1 MSRWTQWILSSGLV
15 SNGTSQQKYYD
26 YLTWIPRN
34 CFSSKSSWKI
44 VPELE
49 MQSRSWFALGVPFPK
64 MYGRIRISEMIFT
77 TYGGTKFFSYLIHE
91 GLSHLCNLRSESSD
105 LCREKYK
112 KFKHKKSLSKIA
124 NEHGGKQAN
133 KLLVKNGCN
142 FTSRSWPAHFF
153 SYPNCSASS
162 YLQIVLTVDWR
173 MY

>member
-1 MSRWTQWILSSGLV
+1 MPPSPPLPPLIFIFVAGASPVALPFATNYEWICNTRVSRWTQWILSSGLV
-15 SNGTSQQKYYD
+15 SNGTSQQKHYD

-112 KFKHKKSLSKIA
+112 KFKH
-124 NEHGGKQAN
+124 
-133 KLLVKNGCN
+133 
-142 FTSRSWPAHFF
+142 
-153 SYPNCSASS
+153 
-162 YLQIVLTVDWR
+162 
-173 MY
+173 

>member
-1 MSRWTQWILSSGLV
+1 MSRWTQRILSSGLV
-15 SNGTSQQKYYD
+15 SNVTSQQKHYD

-105 LCREKYK
+105 LCREK
-112 KFKHKKSLSKIA
+112 HKKTKHSKILSQ
-124 NEHGGKQAN
+124 NNKRDGSKQAN
-133 KLLVKNGCN
+133 KLMIENSCN
-142 FTSRSWPAHFF
+142 FISRSWPAHFF
-153 SYPNCSASS
+153 HARIVPYPHIS
-162 YLQIVLTVDWR
+162 R
-173 MY
+173 